1 MTFRIALSGLHAAST
16 ELNVTA
22 NNIANV
28 NTIGFKKSRAEFGD
42 LFANSLRATAANQV
56 GSGVKTQRVAQQ
68 FAQGSIDFTDNA
80 LDMAISGEGFF
91 TLSNNGVT
99 QYSRAG
105 AFSVDRNGY
114 VVNSQGARLQSYPPI
129 TGGGFNTGT
138 LADLQLTTT
147 DSPPLATS
155 KIEVGNNL
163 PANEKVPTVAT
174 FDPTVANSYSR
185 TTSLQIYDSQGI
197 PHSASLY
204 YVKTANPNEWQ
215 LHTVVDGTEVGTAQT
230 LTFDANGALT
240 SPAGGQIALSAITF
254 PPPNGAAPLN
264 VTLDIAKTTQYG
276 NTWNVNQLRQDGY
289 TTGRLAG
296 IAVDDEGVVQAR
308 YTNGQSTPLGQV
320 VLSNF
325 PNAQGLSQIGDTN
338 WVETYVSGQPIR
350 GSAGTSSFGDIQAGA
365 LEASNVDM
373 TEQLVTM
380 ITAQRNFQANAQM
393 ITTADQITQTVINI
407 R

>member
-22 NNIANV
+22 HNIANV

-42 LFANSLRATAANQV
+42 LFANSLRGTSNNQV
-56 GSGVKTQRVAQQ
+56 GSGVKTERVAQQ

-114 VVNSQGARLQSYPPI
+114 VVNAQGSRLQAYPPI
-129 TGGGFNTGT
+129 NGGGFNTGMT
-138 LADLQLTTT
+138 SDLQLTVT

-155 KIEVGNNL
+155 KVEVGTNL
-163 PANEKVPTVAT
+163 PANATAPTIT
-174 FDPTVANSYSR
+174 PFDPTEPKSYNQ
-185 TTSLQIYDSQGI
+185 TTSLQVYDSLGI

-230 LTFDANGALT
+230 LTYGSDGALATPANG
-240 SPAGGQIALSAITF
+240 QITLSSITF
-254 PPPNGAAPLN
+254 PPPSGAAPLN
-264 VTLDIAKTTQYG
+264 MTLDISASTQYG
-276 NTWNVNQLRQDGY
+276 NSWNVNQLRQDGY

-296 IAVDDEGVVQAR
+296 IAVDNEGVVQAR

-325 PNAQGLSQIGDTN
+325 PNPQGLAQVGDTN
-338 WVETYVSGQPIR
+338 WAETFQSGQPVR
-350 GSAGTSSFGDIQAGA
+350 GAAGSSSFGDIQAGA

-393 ITTADQITQTVINI
+393 ITTADQITQTIINI